1 MTKDEWEQAE
11 NALHS
16 LFNYVKL
23 NIDGYEITLKLERVG
38 TYKNVIMLYINDKL
52 DFKLLLEDC
61 EERRR
66 FARIRTRTLLKADSK
81 KWLKKQSKKL
91 QAELTEK
98 CTYTYYEFWW
108 TSFNSLKKH
117 LIKNNTNIEVIKIC
131 N

>member
-81 KWLKKQSKKL
+81 KWLKKQSKKW

>member
-81 KWLKKQSKKL
+81 KWLKKQSKKW

-98 CTYTYYEFWW
+98 CTYTYY
-108 TSFNSLKKH
+108 
-117 LIKNNTNIEVIKIC
+117 
-131 N
+131 